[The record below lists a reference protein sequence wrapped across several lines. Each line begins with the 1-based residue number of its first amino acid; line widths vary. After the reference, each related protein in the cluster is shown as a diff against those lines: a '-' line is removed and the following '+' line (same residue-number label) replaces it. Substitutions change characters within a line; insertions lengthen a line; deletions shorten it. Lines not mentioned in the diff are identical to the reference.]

1 MKLIHSKAYR
11 INRLPIALELT
22 DTERI
27 SLYGKET
34 ADDKNPA
41 QRTRTQADI
50 ALRMLLK
57 IAGEKET
64 WTVGE
69 VWRVIK
75 DIASEESKC

>member
-1 MKLIHSKAYR
+1 MTKIPRKELEHKLS
-11 INRLPIALELT
+11 
-22 DTERI
+22 
-27 SLYGKET
+27 
-34 ADDKNPA
+34 
-41 QRTRTQADI
+41 I

>member
-27 SLYGKET
+27 SLYGKEIAMT
-34 ADDKNPA
+34 KIP
-41 QRTRTQADI
+41 RKELEHKLSI